1 MSLNLQK
8 WSPHP
13 YQVKAVNF
21 LINNYSAA
29 LFLDPGLG
37 KTSITLQAIKFLKE
51 HGALNKVLLIAPLRI
66 CYSVWPAE
74 IAKWSNFSDLKISV
88 VHGPGKQAALE
99 ADADIYI
106 LNPEGL
112 AWLLDARRRRLFLE
126 KKFDVLIIDELTKF
140 KHTNTSRFKKLKPFL
155 PLFRRRWGLT
165 GSPASN
171 GLMDLFGQCYVLDL
185 GESLGKYIT
194 HYRNEYFTQDYNGF
208 TWTLKPNA
216 ESMIFERIR
225 PLALRMGAEDY
236 LKMPELITNNIRIE
250 LPENARK
257 IYDDLEK
264 ELIAQIEGSMV
275 TASNVGVATLKCR
288 QIANGGVYNVA
299 EGTSTREIIQIH
311 DAKTDALEELVDELQ
326 GQPLLVA
333 YEFEHDLQR
342 IFKRFGKLPYIGGG
356 VSAARS
362 AELEK
367 QWNAG
372 KIPILLGH
380 PASIG
385 HGLNLQQVGRH
396 ICWFSLTWNFE
407 LYDQFNRRIYR
418 QGNNSKVVTIH
429 HLVAK
434 HTIDEIVYN
443 TLKYKKRNQ
452 EALFHALLEFS
463 KSKK

>member
-1 MSLNLQK
+1 M
-8 WSPHP
+8 
-13 YQVKAVNF
+13 
-21 LINNYSAA
+21 
-29 LFLDPGLG
+29 
-37 KTSITLQAIKFLKE
+37 
-51 HGALNKVLLIAPLRI
+51 
-66 CYSVWPAE
+66 
-74 IAKWSNFSDLKISV
+74 
-88 VHGPGKQAALE
+88 
-99 ADADIYI
+99 
-106 LNPEGL
+106 
-112 AWLLDARRRRLFLE
+112 
-126 KKFDVLIIDELTKF
+126 
-140 KHTNTSRFKKLKPFL
+140 
-155 PLFRRRWGLT
+155 
-165 GSPASN
+165 
-171 GLMDLFGQCYVLDL
+171 
-185 GESLGKYIT
+185 
-194 HYRNEYFTQDYNGF
+194 
-208 TWTLKPNA
+208 
-216 ESMIFERIR
+216 
-225 PLALRMGAEDY
+225 
-236 LKMPELITNNIRIE
+236 
-250 LPENARK
+250 
-257 IYDDLEK
+257 
-264 ELIAQIEGSMV
+264 
-275 TASNVGVATLKCR
+275 
-288 QIANGGVYNVA
+288 
-299 EGTSTREIIQIH
+299 
-311 DAKTDALEELVDELQ
+311 DELQ

-463 KSKK
+463 KTKK